1 KENKSD
7 GQAVRTAETKADNDT
22 INIRDFGVIG
32 NSKNE
37 TIGFQKALNS
47 AVGKVLYIP
56 KQSGSYYL
64 TRQLKV
70 PSNTTLIF
78 DSEVIMKSTDDL
90 IQQAPKFE
98 AFFRIEAATNVKING
113 NNALFRMNKAAYKG
127 EHNHIFMINGSTNVI
142 LENVRAN
149 NSGGDGIY

>member
-1 KENKSD
+1 GVILMIGLVGLFFIKNSSQKNNISNDVLKPENTEQHYSIMDSLKDQQENDVGLNLLNESSNLEKENKSD

-78 DSEVIMKSTDDL
+78 DSEVIM
-90 IQQAPKFE
+90 
-98 AFFRIEAATNVKING
+98 
-113 NNALFRMNKAAYKG
+113 
-127 EHNHIFMINGSTNVI
+127 
-142 LENVRAN
+142 
-149 NSGGDGIY
+149 